1 MNELD
6 AERVFARVARSML
19 GEDVEAPKIG
29 RYELRDKLGSGAMGE
44 VYGAWD
50 PEHEREVAIKVV
62 RTDRESDGTIARRL
76 EREARALERIDHPHV
91 VRVHEVG
98 HHEGR
103 LYIAM
108 ERLLGETLQARLER
122 EGRLPPTAVHQ
133 IVSGMCA
140 GIGHAHALG
149 IVHRDLKPA
158 NVFLTESG
166 VKVLDFG
173 IAKGLAAGTLGAST
187 MSGTVL
193 GTPHYMSPEQATD
206 SKRIDHRT
214 DLWSVGVIAYEC
226 LVGARPFEGANVAE
240 LAVAIVRGDPPLP
253 SRRASDVPTEVDAW
267 FARAVARDPSARFQ
281 SAEELAAAFADAIT
295 APRRA
300 SMRLVYAIGV
310 AVIAASV
317 LATIWAAG
325 GTPSSEEEPAPAPA
339 VVVPERAPPRAESPK
354 AEPLEIEA
362 PALTEKPRPKR
373 RATKP
378 RADVDDL
385 EF

>member
-19 GEDVEAPKIG
+19 GEDVEAPRIG
-29 RYELRDKLGSGAMGE
+29 RYALRDKLGSGAMGE

-50 PEHEREVAIKVV
+50 PQHQREVAIKVV
-62 RTDRESDGTIARRL
+62 RTDREGDDSVTHRL
-76 EREARALERIDHPHV
+76 EREARALERIDHPNV

-98 HHEGR
+98 RDAGR
-103 LYIAM
+103 LFIVM
-108 ERLLGETLQARLER
+108 ERLLGETLQTRLER
-122 EGRLPPTAVHQ
+122 EGRLAPTIVHE
-133 IVSGMCA
+133 IVAGTCA
-140 GIGHAHALG
+140 GIGHAHALA

-173 IAKGLAAGTLGAST
+173 IAKGLAGGTLGAST
-187 MSGTVL
+187 MSGAVL

-240 LAVAIVRGDPPLP
+240 LAVAIVSGDPPPP
-253 SRRASDVPTEVDAW
+253 SRRIAEISTDVDAW
-267 FARAVARDPSARFQ
+267 FARALARDPAARFQ
-281 SAEELAAAFADAIT
+281 SAEEMPAVFADAI
-295 APRRA
+295 ASPRRA
-300 SMRLVYAIGV
+300 SMRVVHAV
-310 AVIAASV
+310 AVAAIAAS
-317 LATIWAAG
+317 LIATIWFTRSASKE
-325 GTPSSEEEPAPAPA
+325 TPAPAPA
-339 VVVPERAPPRAESPK
+339 VGAPEPAQPRVEPPPADAAPRASAIP
-354 AEPLEIEA
+354 
-362 PALTEKPRPKR
+362 EKPRPKR
-373 RATKP
+373 RTTKP

>member
-50 PEHEREVAIKVV
+50 PEHQREVAIKVV
-62 RTDRESDGTIARRL
+62 RTDREGDDAITHRL
-76 EREARALERIDHPHV
+76 EREARALERIDHPNV

-98 HHEGR
+98 RDAGR
-103 LYIAM
+103 LFIVM
-108 ERLLGETLQARLER
+108 ERLLGETLQAKLER
-122 EGRLPPTAVHQ
+122 EGRVAPTAARE
-133 IVSGMCA
+133 IVAGMCA

-158 NVFLTESG
+158 NVFLTDSG

-173 IAKGLAAGTLGAST
+173 IAKGLAGGTLGAST

-240 LAVAIVRGDPPLP
+240 LAVAIVSGNPPPP
-253 SRRASDVPTEVDAW
+253 SRRIAELSTGVDAW
-267 FARAVARDPSARFQ
+267 FARAVARDPAARFQ
-281 SAEELAAAFADAIT
+281 SAEELSTAFASVIAD
-295 APRRA
+295 PRRA
-300 SMRLVYAIGV
+300 SMRRVYAIAV

-317 LATIWAAG
+317 VATIWVAR
-325 GTPSSEEEPAPAPA
+325 SSSKETPAPAPA
-339 VVVPERAPPRAESPK
+339 VVAPEPAAPRV
-354 AEPLEIEA
+354 EPPHTEPAREA
-362 PALTEKPRPKR
+362 PSIPEKPRPKR
-373 RATKP
+373 RTAKP